1 MQGCSYCGPAC
12 ANFLVDWLRQG
23 RSKQRRQSTPG
34 LRQTRS
40 AEANT
45 GIGQSPAD
53 ESAGGCRAPRPG
65 ASLGIRAA
73 CMGGDTGERDPPRR
87 STAAGAGVDPE
98 IRNHRHRWP
107 DRGEGLVRD
116 HPGSED
122 LSTSLV
128 YTTKVSIQYLEVHPL
143 QNGSVRIWA
152 RLKNLQGAECKIE
165 IGCSFRTN
173 KNLDGSTVAFYQ
185 IAIPEDYIDIFFVSP
200 RENIVSYTFLVRD
213 ARPQGEH
220 GDSPGRQSLNGPPVD
235 SRIPGSL
242 GSCRT

>member
-1 MQGCSYCGPAC
+1 MNHRPFVPRSLFHARLLFIAGLLAPTFLLIGCDKAVPSSADNQPRGYVKRVLPKPTPELVKARLTNPPEGVVPHVLAPASEFVQRAWAETQ
-12 ANFLVDWLRQG
+12 ANAIPRGVR
-23 RSKQRRQSTPG
+23 P
-34 LRQTRS
+34 RS
-40 AEANT
+40 AQELIPKS
-45 GIGQSPAD
+45 GITVIDGRIEEKDWS
-53 ESAGGCRAPRPG
+53 
-65 ASLGIRAA
+65 GI
-73 CMGGDTGERDPPRR
+73 T
-87 STAAGAGVDPE
+87 
-98 IRNHRHRWP
+98 
-107 DRGEGLVRD
+107 LV
-116 HPGSED
+116 PKN

-173 KNLDGSTVAFYQ
+173 ENLDGSTVAFYQ

-220 GDSPGRQSLNGPPVD
+220 GDSRDDNP
-235 SRIPGSL
+235 
-242 GSCRT
+242 